1 MSTINSQESANVL
14 RNFVKVGVSSIAY
27 LRNLFAESVFE
38 DTVIGGLQLKRLT
51 RSVPESAALLDWID
65 DGVFDAMGREYLK
78 HLVVSIHNSEHL
90 ALETYTFSLQYG
102 NDEDS
107 CDGVRSEYSVQMSVG
122 HGPVVDGTTTSGGDN
137 GGRSMNGGSNHRT
150 LDNASD
156 ASGGSGAQVETAHAA
171 KAPTTTSTLPGC
183 LVVSADKE
191 EVKRQTVRVLRDLVL
206 LAQSLSPLPEN
217 RYLSMRLMYYDERV
231 PVDYEPQHF
240 RSASA
245 ESFGEAA
252 LSLEQQVG
260 ELETGH
266 HNLAV
271 DVRSVCYVDENVTNY
286 KSSARPFDTL
296 TRRTSISCAKP
307 SEPLQIRDPAADI
320 SRQPSDAGASYV
332 RLPPGSSGRGN
343 GVQVPA
349 PRPPVGSRNIMLG
362 LLKRSYEVALRTK
375 FISKECLTETMGVD
389 ATTSKA
395 LLKKMIE
402 HGYIDSRFIKG
413 KGYMSRCFELPQK
426 DMRQHPAQQPAKRPR
441 AGPVA

>member
-1 MSTINSQESANVL
+1 MSTISSQESANVL

-102 NDEDS
+102 SDEDS

-122 HGPVVDGTTTSGGDN
+122 HGPLADCATAAGGNSGGRVTN
-137 GGRSMNGGSNHRT
+137 GVSNPAN
-150 LDNASD
+150 LDNASE
-156 ASGGSGAQVETAHAA
+156 ASSNSTAPLATAHAA
-171 KAPTTTSTLPGC
+171 NTLTTSARPGC

-191 EVKRQTVRVLRDLVL
+191 EVKRQTVKVLRDLVL
-206 LAQSLSPLPEN
+206 LAQSLSPLPDN

-245 ESFGEAA
+245 ESFGEAE

-260 ELETGH
+260 ALETGH

-286 KSSARPFDTL
+286 KSSVRPFDTL

-307 SEPLQIRDPAADI
+307 AEPPQIRDPAADL
-320 SRQPSDAGASYV
+320 SRQPSEAGASHV
-332 RLPPGSSGRGN
+332 RLPAGSSGRGN

-349 PRPPVGSRNIMLG
+349 PRPPVGGRNVMLG
-362 LLKRSYEVALRTK
+362 LLKRSYELAARTK
-375 FISKECLTETMGVD
+375 FISKECLTDAMGVD

-395 LLKKMIE
+395 LLKNRMIE

-413 KGYMSRCFELPQK
+413 KGYM
-426 DMRQHPAQQPAKRPR
+426 
-441 AGPVA
+441 